1 MLGEQDIDRKVENFH
16 QTIRQKLDEC
26 LPEKTIMVSYLD
38 KKWMSPQL
46 KNLNRRIK
54 REFFK
59 NRQSSKWK
67 KLKSKFKKLK
77 RKTVKSFYSEF
88 VTEMKETNPSK
99 WYSMAKRLGAEQ
111 HSKEAGLSVD
121 CLKGLNNE
129 QAAEQIA
136 EHFSR
141 ISQEYSP
148 LNRDKLPAYLPARG
162 ILKVDESEVAERIY
176 KLKSRK
182 STQPIDLP
190 SKLRKQFACELS
202 TPLTDIINSCLS
214 SFYYPQLWKHE
225 WVIPTEKKPNPTM
238 LKDLRKISLTSEFS
252 LIFEGIIK
260 DWILK
265 DIAPKIDPSQY
276 GNQKATSTEHLLV
289 NLMDKILQLLDQN
302 NSCSAV
308 IAALVDWASAFDRQD
323 PTLAIQKFL
332 KIGVRP
338 ELVPIL
344 ASYLTDRQ
352 MQVKHNNI

>member
-1 MLGEQDIDRKVENFH
+1 M
-16 QTIRQKLDEC
+16 
-26 LPEKTIMVSYLD
+26 
-38 KKWMSPQL
+38 

-111 HSKEAGLSVD
+111 HTKEAGLSVD

-162 ILKVDESEVAERIY
+162 ILKVDECEVAERIY

-225 WVIPTEKKPNPTM
+225 WVIPTEKIPNPTM
-238 LKDLRKISLTSEFS
+238 YQRI
-252 LIFEGIIK
+252 
-260 DWILK
+260 
-265 DIAPKIDPSQY
+265 
-276 GNQKATSTEHLLV
+276 
-289 NLMDKILQLLDQN
+289 
-302 NSCSAV
+302 
-308 IAALVDWASAFDRQD
+308 
-323 PTLAIQKFL
+323 
-332 KIGVRP
+332 
-338 ELVPIL
+338 
-344 ASYLTDRQ
+344 
-352 MQVKHNNI
+352 